1 MLTQTDNRGLS
12 IARIHADAD
21 AQPHARK
28 QTNKQTEEIQRQIE
42 KHTHT
47 HTQMRKNTL
56 SAQHTLARGLRG
68 RTLTACQKS
77 VISCL
82 EDVKAW
88 ARFVTFVAAARRISP
103 SLEKMINF
111 CYLHYCPEGSSIG
124 LTHLSFP
131 LHCFSNGNEIE
142 CTASWVSPR
151 RDSFKE
157 EKEKKR
163 ERKKVY
169 LLIIK
174 QPCQHGTAAVAQC
187 SLLAL
192 VNSEIILR
200 ATLPPLP
207 NCSCLIRAL
216 IGWAQSI
223 NQP

>member
-1 MLTQTDNRGLS
+1 MVLLNHLLSAKSRWFSLREKGIAGIGRETLTQTDNRGLS

-21 AQPHARK
+21 AQSCACK
-28 QTNKQTEEIQRQIE
+28 QTNKQTEEIQRRIE
-42 KHTHT
+42 KRARAHTRI

-56 SAQHTLARGLRG
+56 SAQHTVPRGPRG
-68 RTLTACQKS
+68 RTLAVCQKS

-88 ARFVTFVAAARRISP
+88 ARFVTFVTAARRISP

-151 RDSFKE
+151 RDSFKQTRSRRKKK
-157 EKEKKR
+157 KEKK
-163 ERKKVY
+163 KC
-169 LLIIK
+169 I
-174 QPCQHGTAAVAQC
+174 C
-187 SLLAL
+187 S
-192 VNSEIILR
+192 
-200 ATLPPLP
+200 
-207 NCSCLIRAL
+207 
-216 IGWAQSI
+216 
-223 NQP
+223 